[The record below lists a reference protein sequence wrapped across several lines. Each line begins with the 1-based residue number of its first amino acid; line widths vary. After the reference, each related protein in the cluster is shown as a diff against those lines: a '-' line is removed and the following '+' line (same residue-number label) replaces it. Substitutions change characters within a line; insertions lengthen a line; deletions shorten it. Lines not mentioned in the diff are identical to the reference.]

1 LRGGGRAL
9 REKEDAGLTK
19 EQAGGRQ
26 GEVVARRKRGKKR
39 G

>member
-1 LRGGGRAL
+1 MRGNGRKLRKHEDTAG
-9 REKEDAGLTK
+9 EKQPGN
-19 EQAGGRQ
+19 RQ

>member
-1 LRGGGRAL
+1 MRGNGRKLRK
-9 REKEDAGLTK
+9 REDMAGEKQT
-19 EQAGGRQ
+19 GNRQ